1 VPHPAAAV
9 VAGRRV
15 AAVAALVLSLALP
28 LAAQTPG
35 ARTPAAGPA
44 PASEVQ
50 SDTDPTQIV
59 ALSARSEY
67 TGLRGDLW
75 QQVFILRSDKL
86 VIRPGRFKWAGKI
99 GVVTRFDVPV
109 VLAGAGDTTHG
120 GLGDLYF
127 QGLYAPHLTRR
138 FALAAGT
145 GFVFPT
151 ATDRLTGAG
160 KWRIAPLAVPV
171 FFFPQ
176 RRGYALVKTQA
187 HFSFAGASD
196 RPDVRYLLVT
206 PTALVRPV
214 PRVWLLTETE
224 MKQRFVRPDTRAFKT
239 AFEAGRMMRRGMTMA
254 IRPEFGWGEN
264 REVDWALK
272 GIVTWYGV
280 KGPQS

>member
-1 VPHPAAAV
+1 LA
-9 VAGRRV
+9 
-15 AAVAALVLSLALP
+15 AAVAALILTIPIA

-35 ARTPAAGPA
+35 TRQPSAGPA

-67 TGLRGDLW
+67 TNLRGDVW
-75 QQVFILRSDKL
+75 QQVFIVRSDKL

-99 GVVTRFDVPV
+99 GVITRFDVPV
-109 VLAGAGDTTHG
+109 VLTGVGGATHG

-127 QGLYAPHLTRR
+127 QGLYAPVLRRR

-151 ATDRLTGAG
+151 ATDRTTGAG
-160 KWRIAPLAVPV
+160 KWRIAPLVVPV

-176 RRGYALVKTQA
+176 QRGYALVKTQM
-187 HFSFAGASD
+187 HVSFAGASD

-206 PTALVRPV
+206 PTALFRPV

-239 AFEAGRMMRRGMTMA
+239 AFEAGRMMRRGLTMA

-264 REVDWALK
+264 REVDWSLK
-272 GIVTWYGV
+272 GIVTWYGT
-280 KGPQS
+280 KRKPQ